1 MLWLEE
7 EMKLKTQVLL
17 GSAWMMLVFFG
28 VAEVLSY
35 QHAADFFTHHEMR
48 LQQRGENEMLLA
60 ALKQE
65 KQAFLWESAAL
76 RLLCAVGA
84 VVALSVAS
92 NLLLRRLI
100 WRPINLLLGRMNSMS
115 LGTWTQPIPVERQ
128 DEIGRFV
135 GEFNLM
141 GPRLTFVA
149 HQYAAASKL
158 AALAL
163 IGQRVTRRTNT
174 ARRRVVEIQKLLSGA
189 RYRSQ
194 AVPQAAVNRMGT
206 VAEELADLA
215 AHLETD
221 FNDELVRQG
230 LRARLISGERGGASR
245 VRPRQ
250 DALVAS

>member
-1 MLWLEE
+1 
-7 EMKLKTQVLL
+7 V
-17 GSAWMMLVFFG
+17 
-28 VAEVLSY
+28 
-35 QHAADFFTHHEMR
+35 
-48 LQQRGENEMLLA
+48 LLA
-60 ALKQE
+60 ALKQN

-84 VVALSVAS
+84 VVALCVAS

-100 WRPINLLLGRMNSMS
+100 WRPIKLLLGRMNSMS

-128 DEIGRFV
+128 DEIGRLI
-135 GEFNLM
+135 GEFNLL

-163 IGQRVTRRTNT
+163 IGQRVTRRTNI
-174 ARRRVVEIQKLLSGA
+174 ARRRVVEIQELLSEA

-194 AVPQAAVNRMGT
+194 AVPQVAVHQMGK

-215 AHLETD
+215 ADLDSE

-230 LRARLISGERGGASR
+230 LPARLISGEKGGASR
-245 VRPRQ
+245 AGPRQ
-250 DALVAS
+250 DTLVAS